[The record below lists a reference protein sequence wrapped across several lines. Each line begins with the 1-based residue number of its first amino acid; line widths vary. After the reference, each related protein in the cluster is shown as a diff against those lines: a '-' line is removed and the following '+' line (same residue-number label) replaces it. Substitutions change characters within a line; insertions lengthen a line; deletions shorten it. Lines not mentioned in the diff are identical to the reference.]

1 MAVMKE
7 YICLGHGIFESTE
20 PFCPSGC
27 NTVNRIF
34 LTAPGIRS
42 QRTGNIDRTLVE
54 VAKDL
59 GLTDMSNRN
68 GSVANSRPVP
78 MADMSQ
84 LKAGFA
90 PLSGDIA
97 QSLAAINLHNT
108 LPGDGV
114 LNHNLKS
121 ILRMPTPDGAS
132 LIHPEDMK

>member
-7 YICLGHGIFESTE
+7 YICLGHGIFESTA

-42 QRTGNIDRTLVE
+42 QRTGNIDRTLVD

-59 GLTDMSNRN
+59 GVTDMSNRN

-90 PLSGDIA
+90 PLTNDFA
-97 QSLAAINLHNT
+97 KSL
-108 LPGDGV
+108 LPGDGA
-114 LNHNLKS
+114 LNDHLKS
-121 ILRMPTPDGAS
+121 TLRMPTPDGAS
-132 LIHPEDMK
+132 LIHPEDMKKMNRA